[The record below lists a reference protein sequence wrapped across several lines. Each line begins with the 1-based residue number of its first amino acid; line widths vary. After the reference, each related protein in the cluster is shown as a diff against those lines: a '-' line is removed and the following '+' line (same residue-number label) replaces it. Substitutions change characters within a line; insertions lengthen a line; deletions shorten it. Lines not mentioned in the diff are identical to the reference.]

1 MKLLALVIPLA
12 SISAVA
18 ACGLTLGVDPTDA
31 GPEAPDVAP
40 RPTTTTTTPVPTRP
54 DVFVPDGAPSIDA
67 SSDGDAS
74 SDAMDDAADA
84 SSDASDASRDASPD
98 ATDAAM
104 DARTDASDGGSVLP
118 AASISLRF
126 EGLVAGQFPNDADP
140 AAGGVPKG
148 AQSQADAPRG
158 LPAPAVNLG
167 SVRVA
172 PDMKRWVK
180 IDPAQAQVKIAPVTK
195 LTVVAWVKPEAT
207 TGNATIVSFS
217 SRAGETPLFE
227 LTRTSTDGLRFGVG
241 ELLSGT
247 GTAANGVA
255 APSLFLAPG
264 AWRFVAATYDK
275 ALGQACFYKGAAA
288 VGGEATLD
296 GCVAYANREFTPAND
311 RDSAFVVGNS
321 ANEGVA
327 NPPGNMA
334 YVPSFGGNL
343 DQVFVFFGHALGLA
357 EIRLVQS
364 KN

>member
-1 MKLLALVIPLA
+1 MKLLAVVIPLA

-18 ACGLTLGVDPTDA
+18 ACGLTLGVDPADA

-40 RPTTTTTTPVPTRP
+40 RPTATSTTPVPTRP
-54 DVFVPDGAPSIDA
+54 DVFVPDGAPSID
-67 SSDGDAS
+67 GS
-74 SDAMDDAADA
+74 SDADA
-84 SSDASDASRDASPD
+84 STDAMEEASDSDASDASRDASPD
-98 ATDAAM
+98 ATDAAT
-104 DARTDASDGGSVLP
+104 DGRADASDGGSVLP

-126 EGLVAGQFPNDADP
+126 EGLVAGQFPNDVDP
-140 AAGGVPKG
+140 AAGAVPKG

-158 LPAPAVNLG
+158 LPAPLVNLG

-180 IDPAQAQVKIAPVTK
+180 IDPAQAQVKVAPVTK

-217 SRAGETPLFE
+217 SGAGETPLFE

-255 APSLFLAPG
+255 APRLFLAPG

-321 ANEGVA
+321 ANEAVA
-327 NPPGNMA
+327 NPPGNMT

-357 EIRLVQS
+357 EIRQVQS